1 MKTTI
6 RLGTAADMGALL
18 ALIKELAEYERA
30 PEQVENTE
38 AQLLADWQASWYE
51 FLVAELAGEVVGIS
65 LYYKRY
71 STWKGTCFY
80 LEDLYVKPELR
91 GQGIGLA
98 LLRETAKTA
107 IAAGAIRLDWQVID
121 WNSPAVDFYKK
132 LGANI
137 ETEWWNCKLDLKDF
151 S

>member
-1 MKTTI
+1 MKTII

-30 PEQVENTE
+30 PEEVDNTE
-38 AQLLADWQASWYE
+38 AQLLADWKAAWFE
-51 FLVAELAGEVVGIS
+51 FLVAELKGEVVGIS

-80 LEDLYVKPELR
+80 LEDLYVKAELR

-107 IAAGAIRLDWQVID
+107 KAAGAIRLDWQVID

>member
-107 IAAGAIRLDWQVID
+107 KAAGAIRLDWQVID

>member
-1 MKTTI
+1 MKANI
-6 RLGTAADMGALL
+6 RLGTAEDMSALL
-18 ALIKELAEYERA
+18 ALINELAEYERA
-30 PEQVENTE
+30 ADQVDNTE
-38 AQLLADWQASWYE
+38 AQLLADWEASWFE

-91 GQGIGLA
+91 GHGIGLA
-98 LLRETAKTA
+98 LLKKTA
-107 IAAGAIRLDWQVID
+107 EIAKSAGAGRLDWQVID
-121 WNSPAVDFYKK
+121 WNSPAVEFYKK

-137 ETEWWNCKLDLKDF
+137 ETEWWNCKLDL
-151 S
+151 

>member
-1 MKTTI
+1 M
-6 RLGTAADMGALL
+6 AALL
-18 ALIKELAEYERA
+18 ALIKDLAEYERA
-30 PEQVENTE
+30 PEEVENTE

-51 FLVAELAGEVVGIS
+51 FLVAELEGEVVGIS

-107 IAAGAIRLDWQVID
+107 KAAGAIRLDWQVID

-132 LGANI
+132 LGAHI
-137 ETEWWNCKLDLKDF
+137 ETEWWNCKFDLKDF